1 MFVLKARTPLVLA
14 AILSVA
20 ISSPLF
26 TSAQKKPVAVKH
38 ASAKTLADGPNVTR
52 ETLPNGLR
60 VVIVKNRLAP
70 VATVELNIL
79 AGGNQTPVGFP
90 GTAHALEHMA
100 FRGCTGMTAD
110 QTAAIYARLGG
121 DNNADTQGNVTQFYA
136 TVPSTD
142 VEVALRAEAACM
154 VGVDNADHEWEQER
168 GAITQEVQRDL
179 SSPTYKLISRLNE
192 GMFAGTPYAHDALG
206 TKESFEKTTGADLR
220 AFYDKWYSSSNAVL
234 VIVGD
239 VDPDQTLK
247 QVREFFGPVKRREVP
262 KEAAF
267 TLSPV
272 KNETF
277 TLDSNLPYTLA
288 VIGYRLP
295 GTESKDYA
303 AAQVLADVLSSQRG
317 DLYAMVPAGK
327 ALGTQFGMAGS
338 YPKASL
344 GFGMVAVASEA
355 DAKPALDEMRSI
367 LNRYAQNGVP
377 ADLVEA
383 AKRSEITDDAF
394 GANSIPGLAQQWSQA
409 LGADR
414 KNSPAEATEA
424 IKRVTVAD
432 VNRVARQ
439 YLLRVSTMTATL
451 KPVASGAPTAGKGF
465 GGGEK
470 LTSTPT
476 KEVALPDWAAKPL
489 AELRLPHPM
498 TLPSDETLPNGLRL
512 IVRTDHTSPTV
523 TLTGSV
529 RHNEDLDTPKGK
541 EGVADVLEEL
551 YGYGTTS
558 LDRIAFQKEL
568 DDIGATEDAGFS
580 FGLKVLKENFARG
593 VELLADNQLHPALPA
608 EAFPVVQ
615 KQTAELTA
623 GNLTSPG
630 YRTRRALSEAL
641 LPKNDP
647 SLRQQTPQ
655 TIAALKL
662 DDVKNYMKSTM
673 RPDLTTIVIVGDI
686 TPAEARAQVEKAFG
700 TWTATGPKPQVE
712 LPPVPPNKPT
722 AAVVGD
728 PEAVQDSVTLSH
740 TLQMNRFS
748 PDYYPM
754 QLGTYVL
761 GGGFYASR
769 LYHDLRQVAGYVYTV
784 DVNLRA
790 TKTRATYTVDYGCEP
805 VNVSK
810 ARALVERDL
819 QSMKTT
825 PVTSGE
831 LTLAKSLILR
841 QLQLGESSQAA
852 VAAALL
858 ARAQMG
864 LPLNE
869 SDNAAKTYL
878 GLTAEEVQ
886 ASFAKN
892 LRVEDLVQVVR
903 GPAPQ

>member
-1 MFVLKARTPLVLA
+1 MKLRSLA
-14 AILSVA
+14 SVA
-20 ISSPLF
+20 VLSGLVVATPF
-26 TSAQKKPVAVKH
+26 ATAQKSRPAAAHRGSTVPP
-38 ASAKTLADGPNVTR
+38 ADGPGVTR
-52 ETLPNGLR
+52 ETLSNGLR
-60 VVIVKNRLAP
+60 VVIVQNKLAP

-79 AGGNQTPVGFP
+79 AGGNQTPAGFP

-100 FRGCTGMTAD
+100 FRGCTGMSAD

-121 DNNADTQGNVTQFYA
+121 DNNADTQGNVTQFYT

-142 VEVALRAEAACM
+142 VEVALRAEAACL
-154 VGVDNADHEWEQER
+154 VGIDNSDKEWEQER

-179 SSPTYKLISRLNE
+179 SSPTYKLIARLNE
-192 GMFAGTPYAHDALG
+192 GMFGGTPYAHDALG
-206 TKESFEKTTGADLR
+206 TKESFEKTKGADLR
-220 AFYDKWYSSSNAVL
+220 AFFDRWYAPSNAVL

-239 VDPDQTLK
+239 VDPSATLA
-247 QVREFFGPVKRREVP
+247 QVRQFFGPIANRPVP
-262 KEAAF
+262 KDAPF

-272 KNETF
+272 KTDTF

-295 GTESKDYA
+295 GIESKDYA

-327 ALGTQFGMAGS
+327 ALGAQFGMAGT
-338 YPKASL
+338 YAKASL
-344 GFGMVAVASEA
+344 GFGLVAVPSAG

-367 LNRYAQNGVP
+367 LTRYAEHGVP

-383 AKRSEITDDAF
+383 SKRSTLTQEAF
-394 GANSIPGLAQQWSQA
+394 EKNSIPGLATQWSQA

-414 KNSPAEATEA
+414 RNSPDEETEE

-432 VNRVARQ
+432 VNRVAKQ
-439 YLLRVSTMTATL
+439 YLLHVNTMTAIL
-451 KPVASGAPTAGKGF
+451 KPVPSGAPVAGQGF

-512 IVRTDHTSPTV
+512 IVRTDRTSPTV
-523 TLTGSV
+523 TLVGSV
-529 RHNEDLDTPKGK
+529 QHNEDLDTPRGK
-541 EGVADVLEEL
+541 EGVDDVLEEL
-551 YGYGTTS
+551 FGYGTTT
-558 LDRIAFQKEL
+558 LDRVAFQKAL
-568 DDIGATEDAGFS
+568 DDIGATEDSGFS
-580 FGLKVLKENFARG
+580 FSLKVLKENFNRG
-593 VELLADNQLHPALPA
+593 VDLLAENQLRPGLPA
-608 EAFPVVQ
+608 DAFPVVQ
-615 KQTAELTA
+615 KQVGELTQ
-623 GNLTSPG
+623 GNLVSPA

-647 SLRQQTPQ
+647 SLRDQTPA

-662 DDVKNYMKSTM
+662 DDVKAYMKQAM
-673 RPDLTTIVIVGDI
+673 RPDVTTIVIVGDI

-700 TWTATGPKPQVE
+700 GWSATGPRPEVN
-712 LPPVPPNKPT
+712 LPPVPPNKAT

-728 PEAVQDSVTLSH
+728 PQAVQDSVTLAEE
-740 TLQMNRFS
+740 LPINRFS
-748 PDYYPM
+748 QDYYPM

-790 TKTRATYTVDYGCEP
+790 TKTRSTYSVDYGSEP
-805 VNVSK
+805 GNVSK

-819 QSMKTT
+819 QAMKTT
-825 PVTSGE
+825 PVTPAE

-841 QLQLGESSQAA
+841 QLQLGESSESA
-852 VAAALL
+852 VAGVLL

-878 GLTAEEVQ
+878 GLTAEQVQ
-886 ASFAKN
+886 ASFARQ
-892 LRVEDLVQVVR
+892 LRVDDLVQVVR

>member
-1 MFVLKARTPLVLA
+1 MKARTPLVLA
-14 AILSVA
+14 AVLSVA
-20 ISSPLF
+20 VSSPLF
-26 TSAQKKPVAVKH
+26 TSAQKKPAVAKR
-38 ASAKTLADGPNVTR
+38 ATAKTLADGPNVTR
-52 ETLPNGLR
+52 ETLPNGMR

-154 VGVDNADHEWEQER
+154 VGIDNADHEWEQER

-206 TKESFEKTTGADLR
+206 TKDSFEKTTGADLR
-220 AFYDKWYSSSNAVL
+220 AFYDKWYSPSNAVL

-247 QVREFFGPVKRREVP
+247 QVRDFFGPVKRRETP
-262 KEAAF
+262 KEGAF

-272 KNETF
+272 KNDTF

-303 AAQVLADVLSSQRG
+303 AAQILADVLSSQRG

-344 GFGMVAVASEA
+344 GFGLVAVASEA

-383 AKRSEITDDAF
+383 AKRSEITEDAF

-414 KNSPAEATEA
+414 KNSPAEATED

-439 YLLRVSTMTATL
+439 YLLHVNTMTATL
-451 KPVASGAPTAGKGF
+451 KPVASGAPTEGKGF

-476 KEVALPDWAAKPL
+476 KEVALPEWAAKPL

-498 TLPSDETLPNGLRL
+498 TLPSDEKLPNGLRL

-529 RHNEDLDTPKGK
+529 QHNEDLDTPKGK

-662 DDVKNYMKSTM
+662 DDVKNYMKSAM
-673 RPDLTTIVIVGDI
+673 RPDLTTIVVVGDI
-686 TPAEARAQVEKAFG
+686 TPAEARVQVEKAFG
-700 TWTATGPKPQVE
+700 TWTATGPKPQVD
-712 LPPVPPNKPT
+712 LPAVPPNKPT
-722 AAVVGD
+722 AAIVGD

-790 TKTRATYTVDYGCEP
+790 TRTRATYTVDYGSEP

-825 PVTSGE
+825 PVTPGE

-841 QLQLGESSQAA
+841 QLQLSESSQAA
-852 VAAALL
+852 VAGALL

>member
-14 AILSVA
+14 AVLSVA
-20 ISSPLF
+20 VSSPLF
-26 TSAQKKPVAVKH
+26 TIAQKKPAVAKR
-38 ASAKTLADGPNVTR
+38 ASTKTLADGPNVTR

-60 VVIVKNRLAP
+60 VVIVRNRLAP

-154 VGVDNADHEWEQER
+154 VGIDNADHEWEQER

-220 AFYDKWYSSSNAVL
+220 AFYDKWYAPSNAVL

-239 VDPDQTLK
+239 VDPAQTMT

-272 KNETF
+272 KTETF

-355 DAKPALDEMRSI
+355 DAKPALDEMRTI
-367 LNRYAQNGVP
+367 LNRYAQDGVP
-377 ADLVEA
+377 ADLVDA
-383 AKRSEITDDAF
+383 AKRSEITEDAF

-432 VNRVARQ
+432 VNRVAKQ
-439 YLLRVSTMTATL
+439 YLLHVNTMTATL
-451 KPVASGAPTAGKGF
+451 KPVASGAPTEGKGF

-476 KEVALPDWAAKPL
+476 KEVALPEWAAKPL

-498 TLPSDETLPNGLRL
+498 TLPSDEKLPNGVRL

-529 RHNEDLDTPKGK
+529 QHNEDLDTPKGK

-655 TIAALKL
+655 TITALKL
-662 DDVKNYMKSTM
+662 DDVKSYMKSTM
-673 RPDLTTIVIVGDI
+673 RPDLTTIVVVGDI

-700 TWTATGPKPQVE
+700 AWTATGPKPQVD

-722 AAVVGD
+722 AAIVGD

-790 TKTRATYTVDYGCEP
+790 TRTRATYTVDYGSEP

-825 PVTSGE
+825 PVTPGE

-841 QLQLGESSQAA
+841 QLQLSESSQAA
-852 VAAALL
+852 VAGALL

-878 GLTAEEVQ
+878 GLSAEEVQ
-886 ASFAKN
+886 ASFARN